1 MNGLRFEVPIA
12 LALLIILPVVAVVAR
27 RRSPS
32 RLAVGL
38 RLAAL
43 ALVITALAS
52 PTVAGRGGDLTI
64 IFAVDRSAS
73 IAATQRRAA
82 EEFVRSAAAQRR
94 QGDRVGLVTFGA
106 EALVEEMPSSN
117 PQLAF
122 ATQPAPHATDI
133 GGAIQAALSALPA
146 EGAGRIVLLTD
157 GNDNRGG
164 LDDALALAR
173 NTGVEISV
181 VPLQAGAGS
190 DVLIDDVVAPA
201 EVRVGEQYTV
211 TVAVVATAPAVA
223 ELTVT
228 SGGTVIGRR
237 YLDLQPG
244 RTIVSFPQVA
254 RANGLVHYAVSLT
267 ATPSEITAN
276 KYGEAV
282 VMVRGAPV
290 VWYVAQQPGPLMHL
304 LTAAGLQ
311 VHALSPQALP
321 STSAGY
327 RGIAAVI
334 CDDLPAARLSPAQ
347 MAALRDFVGGV
358 GGGLVAVGGLS
369 SFGAG
374 EYGGT
379 PLEEALPVTM
389 DMRHRLAIP
398 TMAIILVIDSSGSM
412 GAYGPR
418 PGKLDLVKEAAQS
431 VIDLLR
437 EDDVIGVVSFDQEAR
452 WLALPTAARNRD
464 QVLEQISRLQ
474 AGGGTDMHRGLS
486 LAYDYLHRSQARLR
500 HEIVLSD
507 GLTDPGDFRG
517 LLTKMSQEKITTS
530 SVAVGADAD
539 LTLMQDVA
547 RWGGGRFYATR
558 DEATIPQIVTAE
570 AFIASRAQII
580 EEHFT
585 PRVHSS
591 GLVDDLSFPE
601 LRGYVAASPKPSA
614 TVHLVSAQDDPILAS
629 WQYGLGRAVAFT
641 SDATGR
647 WGADWMRWSDAGR
660 FWSRLVRWVSRRESD
675 DLQVVVDRRGDGATV
690 VAEAVTAAGFPLD
703 GLEVQA
709 SVTGPVRARVPLV
722 QTAPGRYEG
731 RLDRLVM
738 GAYAVT
744 VSARDGTGRGRLATS
759 GFVIPYSPEL
769 KDLRVNRSLL
779 SRLTEA
785 TGGRILEDPRAAV
798 APPRGATARTTTWP
812 LLAAAALGLFVTEI
826 AVRRVPAI
834 TQYVGALLTAGRARM
849 ARPPSAA
856 EVDAARQYEQAD
868 QWTFARPDPSASESM
883 QQAARLYIARLKAAH
898 KGDHRRRGNETT
910 EEKDSD

>member
-1 MNGLRFEVPIA
+1 MNGLRFEAPIA
-12 LALLIILPVVAVVAR
+12 LVLLVMLPVLAVVAR

-32 RLAVGL
+32 RLALSL

-43 ALVITALAS
+43 ALVMIALAS

-64 IFAVDRSAS
+64 VFAVDRSAS

-82 EEFVRSAAAQRR
+82 EEFVRTAAAQRR
-94 QGDRVGLVTFGA
+94 RGDRVGLVTFGA
-106 EALVEEMPSSN
+106 DAWVEEGPSSD
-117 PQLAF
+117 PQMAF

-133 GGAIQAALSALPA
+133 GAAIQAALSVLPS

-173 NTGVEISV
+173 NAGVEISA

-211 TVAVVATAPAVA
+211 TVSVVATASAAA
-223 ELTVT
+223 ELIVT
-228 SGGTVIGRR
+228 SGGAIIGQRH
-237 YLDLQPG
+237 LDLQPG
-244 RTIVSFPQVA
+244 RTITSFPQVA
-254 RANGLVHYAVSLT
+254 RATGLVHYSVSLS
-267 ATPSEITAN
+267 ATPSEPTAN
-276 KYGEAV
+276 KHGEAV
-282 VMVRGAPV
+282 VMVRGAPA
-290 VWYVAQQPGPLMHL
+290 VWYVAQQPGPLMRL

-311 VHALSPQALP
+311 VRFMSPQALP
-321 STSAGY
+321 WTAAGY
-327 RGIAAVI
+327 RGTAAVI
-334 CDDLPAARLSPAQ
+334 CDDLPATRLSPAQ

-369 SFGAG
+369 SFGLG

-379 PLEEALPVTM
+379 PLEEALPITM

-412 GAYGPR
+412 GAYGPQ

-452 WLALPTAARNRD
+452 WVAPPTPARNRD

-474 AGGGTDMHRGLS
+474 AGGGTDMYRGVR

-500 HEIVLSD
+500 HEILLSD
-507 GLTDPGDFRG
+507 GLTDPADFRG
-517 LLTKMSQEKITTS
+517 LLTRMSQEKITTS

-539 LTLMQDVA
+539 LALMQDVA

-585 PRVHSS
+585 PRLRST
-591 GLVDDLSFPE
+591 GLVDDLSFPA
-601 LRGYVAASPKPSA
+601 LRGYVAATPKPSA

-660 FWSRLVRWVSRRESD
+660 FWSRLVRWVSRSESEE
-675 DLQVVVDRRGDGATV
+675 LQIVIDRKGDGAIV
-690 VAEAVTAAGFPLD
+690 IAEAVTAAGLPLD
-703 GLEVQA
+703 GLAVEA

-722 QTAPGRYEG
+722 QTAPGRYDG
-731 RLDRLVM
+731 RLDRLST

-744 VSARDGTGRGRLATS
+744 VSARDGAGRGHLATS

-769 KDLRVNRSLL
+769 KDLTVNRSLL

-785 TGGRILEDPRAAV
+785 TGGQLLEDPRAAV
-798 APPRGATARTTTWP
+798 APPRGSTARTSAWP
-812 LLAAAALGLFVTEI
+812 LLAMVALGLFVTEI
-826 AVRRVPAI
+826 AVRRVPVI
-834 TQYVGALLTAGRARM
+834 TQYVGALVRAGRARL
-849 ARPPSAA
+849 RRSPSAA

-868 QWTFARPDPSASESM
+868 QWTFAQPDPSASESM
-883 QQAARLYIARLKAAH
+883 QQAARLYIARLKAAN
-898 KGDHRRRGNETT
+898 KGDRRPRGNETSQDA
-910 EEKDSD
+910 DSE